1 MQSSISPHHNA
12 NDIHHTKQ
20 GHSAA
25 ELRDL
30 MVMEHAIIRQ
40 IFEAE
45 IKSSDIAD
53 PIEKVSVEYTCII
66 YNFARMSIVN
76 CASHQ

>member
-1 MQSSISPHHNA
+1 
-12 NDIHHTKQ
+12 
-20 GHSAA
+20 
-25 ELRDL
+25 